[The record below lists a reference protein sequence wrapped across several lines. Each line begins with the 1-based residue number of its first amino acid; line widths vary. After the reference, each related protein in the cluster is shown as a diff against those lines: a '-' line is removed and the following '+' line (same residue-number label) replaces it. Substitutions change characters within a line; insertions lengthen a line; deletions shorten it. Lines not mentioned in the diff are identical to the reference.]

1 MGLGAKGKAS
11 CSGPPYMYPARSFP
25 FPFPFV
31 TLRLFGPSARP
42 SLAPRCWPGDPSA
55 CHIGRKPCGSAAP
68 HSLYAAPGGDLP
80 RSGCSYRSGITGTP
94 ACPLM
99 GARRSSASSQLCGCD
114 FLPPPRGASLAL
126 VWLTG
131 RPRHLAPQPRASKDA
146 QFRASTR
153 GPRARKR
160 VYPVS
165 RHGVAITAGR
175 SPCEFCF
182 SRPKSSQVVPSRPTS
197 SQVAPNHLKSP
208 LVVLRRPSSHLPR
221 PLVRHIPP
229 LALPTYPLFRAP
241 TSIPSH
247 P

>member
-1 MGLGAKGKAS
+1 MGTGLFPLWTNAEAQFHS
-11 CSGPPYMYPARSFP
+11 P

-131 RPRHLAPQPRASKDA
+131 RPRHLAPQPRVSKNA

-160 VYPVS
+160 VYPVV
-165 RHGVAITAGR
+165 GTAL
-175 SPCEFCF
+175 
-182 SRPKSSQVVPSRPTS
+182 Q
-197 SQVAPNHLKSP
+197 
-208 LVVLRRPSSHLPR
+208 
-221 PLVRHIPP
+221 
-229 LALPTYPLFRAP
+229 
-241 TSIPSH
+241 
-247 P
+247 